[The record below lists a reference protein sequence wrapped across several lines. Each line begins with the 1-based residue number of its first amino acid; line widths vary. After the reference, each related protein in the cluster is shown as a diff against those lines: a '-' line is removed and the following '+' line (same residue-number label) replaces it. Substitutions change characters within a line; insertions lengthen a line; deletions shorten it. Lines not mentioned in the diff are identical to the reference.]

1 MTRVCV
7 HIVRH
12 ALVMIS
18 LLVDAGLSFAAAQ
31 MKLDATIRLRSWAF
45 PIGQMS
51 WTVEIHDN
59 RFESVAKGAISGF
72 LRLFL
77 DVQGEVTAHGALSGG
92 KPVASNFS
100 LKLLAGKWSDDV
112 RIVFSGN
119 KAKEYVAA
127 APANPSANHVPLTE
141 ADRIGAVDP
150 MTALL
155 VHIGGTEQQPYQKLV
170 KELSRYLT
178 DIHAITCGPPSSGST
193 PLRLIR
199 AIKGQRWCV
208 R

>member
-1 MTRVCV
+1 MLASKSRRLEESGLVTGVCV

-12 ALVMIS
+12 ALVLIS

-31 MKLDATIRLRSWAF
+31 MKLDATYTATLLGV

-72 LRLFL
+72 RRLFL

-127 APANPSANHVPLTE
+127 APANRARTTSHSPRP
-141 ADRIGAVDP
+141 
-150 MTALL
+150 TA
-155 VHIGGTEQQPYQKLV
+155 
-170 KELSRYLT
+170 
-178 DIHAITCGPPSSGST
+178 
-193 PLRLIR
+193 
-199 AIKGQRWCV
+199 
-208 R
+208 

>member
-12 ALVMIS
+12 ALVLIS

-31 MKLDATIRLRSWAF
+31 MKLDATYKATLLGL

-72 LRLFL
+72 LRFFL

-92 KPVASNFS
+92 KPSRLEF
-100 LKLLAGKWSDDV
+100 
-112 RIVFSGN
+112 
-119 KAKEYVAA
+119 
-127 APANPSANHVPLTE
+127 LT
-141 ADRIGAVDP
+141 
-150 MTALL
+150 
-155 VHIGGTEQQPYQKLV
+155 
-170 KELSRYLT
+170 
-178 DIHAITCGPPSSGST
+178 
-193 PLRLIR
+193 
-199 AIKGQRWCV
+199 
-208 R
+208 

>member
-12 ALVMIS
+12 ALVLIS

-31 MKLDATIRLRSWAF
+31 MKLDATYTATLLGL

-77 DVQGEVTAHGALSGG
+77 DVQGEV
-92 KPVASNFS
+92 
-100 LKLLAGKWSDDV
+100 
-112 RIVFSGN
+112 
-119 KAKEYVAA
+119 
-127 APANPSANHVPLTE
+127 
-141 ADRIGAVDP
+141 
-150 MTALL
+150 
-155 VHIGGTEQQPYQKLV
+155 
-170 KELSRYLT
+170 
-178 DIHAITCGPPSSGST
+178 
-193 PLRLIR
+193 RLIR
-199 AIKGQRWCV
+199 AIKGLRWCA

>member
-12 ALVMIS
+12 ALALIS
-18 LLVDAGLSFAAAQ
+18 LLADAGLSFAAAQ
-31 MKLDATIRLRSWAF
+31 MRLEETYTATLLGL

-72 LRLFL
+72 LRFFL

-100 LKLLAGKWSDDV
+100 LRLLAGKWSDDV

-141 ADRIGAVDP
+141 ADRGKQE
-150 MTALL
+150 TA
-155 VHIGGTEQQPYQKLV
+155 
-170 KELSRYLT
+170 T
-178 DIHAITCGPPSSGST
+178 DGNWKTLGF
-193 PLRLIR
+193 
-199 AIKGQRWCV
+199 V
-208 R
+208 

>member
-1 MTRVCV
+1 
-7 HIVRH
+7 
-12 ALVMIS
+12 
-18 LLVDAGLSFAAAQ
+18 
-31 MKLDATIRLRSWAF
+31 
-45 PIGQMS
+45 
-51 WTVEIHDN
+51 
-59 RFESVAKGAISGF
+59 VAKGAISGF

-127 APANPSANHVPLTE
+127 APASANHVPLTE

-155 VHIGGTEQQPYQKLV
+155 VHIGGNGPTAVPEACKRTV
-170 KELSRYLT
+170 AIFDGHTRYN
-178 DIHAITCGPPSSGST
+178 
-193 PLRLIR
+193 LRLAFER
-199 AIKGQRWCV
+199 LDTVKTDQAIKGLRWCA

>member
-1 MTRVCV
+1 MLASKNRRLEESGLVRRVCV

-12 ALVMIS
+12 ALLLIS

-31 MKLDATIRLRSWAF
+31 TKLDATYTATLLGL

-51 WTVEIHDN
+51 WTVEIHDY

-100 LKLLAGKWSDDV
+100 LKLSAGKWSDDV
-112 RIVFSGN
+112 PLCL
-119 KAKEYVAA
+119 AA
-127 APANPSANHVPLTE
+127 TRRRNMSPP
-141 ADRIGAVDP
+141 R
-150 MTALL
+150 
-155 VHIGGTEQQPYQKLV
+155 QQ
-170 KELSRYLT
+170 
-178 DIHAITCGPPSSGST
+178 
-193 PLRLIR
+193 IR
-199 AIKGQRWCV
+199 ARTTSHSA
-208 R
+208 RPTA